1 VISFVAAGLG
11 VALLS
16 ERLKRLPHEGVIFR
30 PLTQLSLLSAN
41 FGNFSG
47 FATPEAA

>member
-1 VISFVAAGLG
+1 MQLA
-11 VALLS
+11 
-16 ERLKRLPHEGVIFR
+16 
-30 PLTQLSLLSAN
+30 QLSLLSAN